1 MLFPVCGD
9 IVEKRKK
16 TPIYLLMWMGLSLVF
31 TFVCVLY
38 MAGGE
43 CFIHFDSWQRNSQHS
58 YSKEIRKF
66 MGLAYA
72 NINITLHNYSIRG
85 HLGSRGSLMGSSVT
99 HSTTFF
105 SFRNIS
111 LKILITLKINPFKY
125 FLFKYACI

>member
-38 MAGGE
+38 MAGVE

-66 MGLAYA
+66 MGLA
-72 NINITLHNYSIRG
+72 
-85 HLGSRGSLMGSSVT
+85 
-99 HSTTFF
+99 
-105 SFRNIS
+105 
-111 LKILITLKINPFKY
+111 
-125 FLFKYACI
+125 